1 VKTKDQS
8 VRIKF
13 VSAPMILQNAVPMSF
28 LVDNGLLKEDGFP
41 AKYLAGVLGALVQSV
56 GQDKTASL
64 WRASRVNIEDFVDQ
78 DKVNEFVTKHVS
90 SQKVI

>member
-1 VKTKDQS
+1 MCFQY
-8 VRIKF
+8 

-28 LVDNGLLKEDGFP
+28 LVDNGLLKEDGYT

-64 WRASRVNIEDFVDQ
+64 WRASRVNIEDFVAK
-78 DKVNEFVTKHVS
+78 DKVNDFVATHVS
-90 SQKVI
+90 SLK